1 MTIMNIPLNRPVI
14 ATLAQID
21 SQERV
26 IAAERVREI
35 ERIAARTA
43 SAGQLISQAEAM
55 CRESLDDQA
64 RAAWA
69 QGVAQGRAEALG
81 QLKDFVEALALRRRE
96 LDRELMDLVSDAVGK
111 IIRDVPSELLTYSV
125 ITHALDAAL
134 GHRGRIA
141 LRLHPDRVEIAER
154 SVNTY
159 CAAQDVQFSV
169 AIVADD
175 SLELDGCI
183 VESASGVVD
192 ASLSLQLESLRS
204 LLRSAV

>member
-26 IAAERVREI
+26 IDAERVREI
-35 ERIAARTA
+35 ERIAARAA

-69 QGVAQGRAEALG
+69 QGVAQGRADALAK
-81 QLKDFVEALALRRRE
+81 LKDFIDALALRRRE

-111 IIRDVPSELLTYSV
+111 IIRNIPSDLVTHSV
-125 ITHALDAAL
+125 IAHALDAAL
-134 GHRGRIA
+134 EHRGRVA
-141 LRLHPDRVEIAER
+141 LRVHSDRVEAAKRAIAVHTDGQSVLFTVVVTADESLDLEDCIAE
-154 SVNTY
+154 
-159 CAAQDVQFSV
+159 
-169 AIVADD
+169 
-175 SLELDGCI
+175 
-183 VESASGVVD
+183 SAFGVID
-192 ASLSLQLESLRS
+192 ASLTMQLDSLRS

>member
-1 MTIMNIPLNRPVI
+1 MTIMNIPLNRPVV

-69 QGVAQGRAEALG
+69 QGVAQGRAEALAK
-81 QLKDFVEALALRRRE
+81 LKDFVDALALRRRE
-96 LDRELMDLVSDAVGK
+96 LDRELMDLVTDAVGK
-111 IIRDVPSELLTYSV
+111 IIRDMPSDLLAHSV
-125 ITHALDAAL
+125 IAHALDAAL
-134 GHRGRIA
+134 EHRGRVA
-141 LRLHPDRVEIAER
+141 LRVHPDRVDAAKRATAAHADGQSVQFTVVVTADESFELDDCIAE
-154 SVNTY
+154 
-159 CAAQDVQFSV
+159 
-169 AIVADD
+169 
-175 SLELDGCI
+175 
-183 VESASGVVD
+183 SAFGVID
-192 ASLSLQLESLRS
+192 ASLTMQLDSLRS